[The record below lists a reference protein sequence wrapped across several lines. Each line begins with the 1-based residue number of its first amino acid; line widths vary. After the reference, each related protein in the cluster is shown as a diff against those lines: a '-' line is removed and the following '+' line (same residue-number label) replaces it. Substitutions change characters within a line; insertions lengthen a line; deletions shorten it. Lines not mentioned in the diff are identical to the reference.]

1 MPGISILYPSSSLL
15 LPSYELYPLVAS
27 AREFNFDFH
36 TSQQSLQSDRNECL
50 LIVGWLQGAKV
61 PAEGDYAW
69 FEQLRRKYRVI
80 AYLDCNDGAEIQ
92 RPSFLQ
98 FFDYWFMKQVFRDRN
113 VYLRDLPG
121 KRAYT
126 GFYMDRFGVSDES
139 QTPSWSTAVDTSQ
152 VEKIRPA
159 WNILIGAY
167 PLHVIRTRLAAS
179 ALWWRTPSLA
189 AACVATPAL
198 RRLPQPKLP
207 RCQARFTDSAYRPT
221 VGFQRRLLLERVR
234 ENRRFLTGAVPK
246 RQYQAELQEV
256 QAVLSPF
263 GWGEV
268 CFRDAE
274 AVIAGAV
281 LVKPEMS
288 HVETWPDLYQKY
300 ETYVPIE
307 WDGSDVVEQV
317 ANVLDAPAER
327 LRIAQAAWERL
338 RAAYHE
344 LPRRVRSL
352 RDTML
357 SGTAGEQRQ
366 VDPVAGR
373 CSGPQNAIR

>member
-27 AREFNFDFH
+27 ARELNFDFH
-36 TSQQSLQSDRNECL
+36 TSQRSLRSDRNECL

-61 PAEGDYAW
+61 PAEADYAW
-69 FEQLRRKYRVI
+69 FEELRRKYRVI

-126 GFYMDRFGVSDES
+126 GFYMDRFGVSDGS
-139 QTPSWSTAVDTSQ
+139 QTPSWSTAVDGSQ
-152 VEKIRPA
+152 IGKIRQA

-179 ALWWRTPSLA
+179 ALWSRIPSLA
-189 AACVATPAL
+189 AAWVATPTL
-198 RRLPQPKLP
+198 RRLPQPRLP
-207 RCQARFTDSAYRPT
+207 RCHARFTDAAYRPT
-221 VGFQRRLLLERVR
+221 VGFQRRLLLETVSG
-234 ENRRFLTGAVPK
+234 NKLFLTGAVPR

-256 QAVLSPF
+256 QAVLSPY

-274 AVIAGAV
+274 AVISGAV
-281 LVKPEMS
+281 LVKPDMT

-317 ANVLDAPAER
+317 AKVLDTPAER
-327 LRIAQAAWERL
+327 LQLAQAAWERL
-338 RAAYHE
+338 RAAYRG
-344 LPRRVRSL
+344 LPERVRSM

-357 SGTAGEQRQ
+357 SGRAGYEPKG
-366 VDPVAGR
+366 DPVSGR
-373 CSGPQNAIR
+373 ISGPQKSIY